1 MYKKKL
7 GIIVPSLSDGG
18 AEKVAG
24 NLSIIYD
31 ELGYDVYFLLY
42 ENRVSFNYKGKII
55 DLAISKKNGV
65 GKVFRDF
72 EIYSKIKKVKK
83 QYNFDIVIS
92 HLPKTDLMNCLTK
105 QNEKV
110 ITTIHNNID
119 IDYPTYMKKMLP
131 YIIRKSDLIA
141 SVSRVGEQYLRNGYK
156 ARNVKTIYNP
166 QMLDE
171 ITRKSQEEV
180 TEISQE
186 ILESE
191 IIISIGRLN
200 VQKGH
205 WHLIRAFKKVLEK
218 KPDVKLIIIG
228 QGELEDSLKS
238 LTKKLGIEKSVIFT
252 GFTSNPYKFLKYA
265 NLYVGTSLYEGFGM
279 TIVEAMSLGIPAIST
294 DCISGPREIIAPKSF
309 AIDIDHSKV
318 QEFGILC
325 SNFGDFS
332 SLDSEI
338 IGIEEEK
345 LAKSICMMLND
356 SETYNY
362 LVEKS
367 IQRSKDFDYKNIKLI
382 WKKELESLLGDNNG

>member
-55 DLAISKKNGV
+55 DLGISKKSGI
-65 GKVFRDF
+65 GKIFRDF

-156 ARNVKTIYNP
+156 AKNVKTIYNP

-171 ITRKSQEEV
+171 IKRKSEEEV
-180 TEISQE
+180 TEIPKE
-186 ILESE
+186 ILNSE

-205 WHLIRAFKKVLEK
+205 WHLIRAFKKVLEE

-228 QGELEDSLKS
+228 QGELESSLKN
-238 LTKKLGIEKSVIFT
+238 LTKKLDVEKSVIFT
-252 GFTSNPYKFLKYA
+252 GFNPNPYKFLKYA

-294 DCISGPREIIAPKSF
+294 DCISGPREIIAPESF

-318 QEFGILC
+318 QEFGMLC

-332 SLDSEI
+332 SLESEI

-345 LAKSICMMLND
+345 LAKSICRMLND
-356 SETYNY
+356 SETYNS
-362 LVEKS
+362 LTQKS

-382 WKKELESLLGDNNG
+382 WKEELESLLGENNG